1 MSFSSLVGRAGR
13 LLPLIA
19 LMLLV
24 GRAGRLLPL
33 IALMLLVGMGTG
45 FAADGNF
52 SVVNSQFSAGAAQS
66 NAAGSTMIGTVGN
79 TVSSIAAIIT
89 GPVLYIIMGVAI
101 MVSVFGFVSGKMV
114 MAFSGVGAFI
124 LAAVLKAL
132 FALVFA

>member
-1 MSFSSLVGRAGR
+1 MSISSLVGRAGR
-13 LLPLIA
+13 LIPI
-19 LMLLV
+19 
-24 GRAGRLLPL
+24 